1 MAIAEISTY
10 TPRPDLLKGRVIL
23 ITGASRGIGRIAA
36 LAFAAHG
43 ATVVLHGRDTTALE
57 KVYDEIQDKGH
68 PEPAA
73 IPLDLERAGTREFD
87 GLAYSIAS
95 KLGRLDGL
103 LHNAAHFE
111 KLSALEFQTAEEW
124 TRTLQ
129 VNLIA
134 PFALTQAC
142 ARLLKASPDASVV
155 FTSETHGQVPAPYW
169 GGYSA
174 SKAGL
179 EALMKIQAAEWKTLP
194 TLRANVIIPGPV
206 DSPSRAKSHPGEL
219 AASRRAPAELMPAY
233 LYLIGPD
240 SRGVT
245 GQIIAA

>member
-1 MAIAEISTY
+1 MTDISSY
-10 TPRPDLLKGRVIL
+10 KPGQDLLRGRVIL
-23 ITGASRGIGRIAA
+23 VTGATRGIGRVAA
-36 LAFAAHG
+36 LTFAAYG
-43 ATVVLHGRDTTALE
+43 ATVVLHGRDVPALE
-57 KVYDEIQDKGH
+57 KVYDEIQEKGH

-87 GLAYSIAS
+87 GLAQAIESR
-95 KLGRLDGL
+95 LGRLDGL

-111 KLSALEFQTAEEW
+111 KLSALEHQTAEEW
-124 TRTLQ
+124 SRTLQ

-155 FTSETHGQVPAPYW
+155 FTSETHGHLPAPYW
-169 GGYSA
+169 GSYAA

-179 EALMKIQAAEWKTLP
+179 EALMRIQAAEWENLP
-194 TLRANVIIPGPV
+194 NLRANVIIPGQV
-206 DSPSRAKSHPGEL
+206 DSPSRAKTHPGEL
-219 AASRRAPAELMPAY
+219 AASRRTPDQLMPAY

-240 SRGVT
+240 SRGIS
-245 GQIIAA
+245 GKIIEC

>member
-1 MAIAEISTY
+1 MANLRTY
-10 TPRPDLLKGRVIL
+10 KPSPDLLKGRVIL
-23 ITGASRGIGRIAA
+23 VTGTTRGIGRVAA
-36 LAFAAHG
+36 LTFAAHG
-43 ATVVLHGRDTTALE
+43 ATVVLHGRDVSALE
-57 KVYDEIQDKGH
+57 KVYDEIQANGH

-73 IPLDLERAGTREFD
+73 IPLDLERAGTRDFD
-87 GLAYSIAS
+87 ALAYAIESR
-95 KLGRLDGL
+95 LGRLDGL

-124 TRTLQ
+124 SRTLQ

-155 FTSETHGQVPAPYW
+155 FTSETHGHVPAPYW
-169 GGYSA
+169 GGYAA

-179 EALMKIQAAEWKTLP
+179 EALMKIQAAEWEMLAN
-194 TLRANVIIPGPV
+194 LRANIVVPGPV
-206 DSPSRAKSHPGEL
+206 DSPSRAKTHPGEL
-219 AASRRAPAELMPAY
+219 PASRCTPEKLMPAY

-245 GQIIAA
+245 GQIIEC